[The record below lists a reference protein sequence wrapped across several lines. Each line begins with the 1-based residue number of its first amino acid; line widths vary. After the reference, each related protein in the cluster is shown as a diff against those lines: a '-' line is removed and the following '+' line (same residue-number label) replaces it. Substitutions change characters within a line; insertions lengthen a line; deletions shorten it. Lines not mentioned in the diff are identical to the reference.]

1 MGQGKKVKLYIF
13 LLSLSF
19 VLSGCETEEEAA
31 EAHLEKGIEL
41 LEKGDFAAAQL
52 ELKSANKGNKST
64 ADTYFYL
71 ALLDEKAKHYL
82 SMQDNLK
89 KTLKLEPEHQ
99 QARVKLGK
107 LELLMGEV
115 GTATEHAEILLVK
128 NPQDI
133 EALVLKSS
141 ILLKQSKQDDAKV
154 VIDQVMELDPANIDG
169 LTLHAMILMQQDK
182 PDEALGLIN
191 KAIKEDEKN
200 ISLHVFKISIHGKQ
214 QDTEAVFNDY
224 LILIRLFPDNDNYK
238 ITLAKLYT
246 QSSKPVEAEKLLRN
260 LVAARPNQ
268 IKPKILLLEF
278 LIATTSDKVNLQIA
292 TFTQQLSNKPKLL
305 LDFAKWMLAKGNT
318 EEAKGM
324 LNQVVSKEG
333 YTGLGIDADI
343 LLAKIAF
350 DTRD

>member
-1 MGQGKKVKLYIF
+1 MMSLAAIVVVFYGIYTIYRGYDFVVHPDKS
-13 LLSLSF
+13 LLNC
-19 VLSGCETEEEAA
+19 CETEEEAA

-107 LELLMGEV
+107 LEFLMGEV

-169 LTLHAMILMQQDK
+169 LNPKFSEDKTKASNQKKMIIDRLSNMNYKVDNDRVTLLDSK
-182 PDEALGLIN
+182 GELL
-191 KAIKEDEKN
+191 EDE
-200 ISLHVFKISIHGKQ
+200 H
-214 QDTEAVFNDY
+214 
-224 LILIRLFPDNDNYK
+224 
-238 ITLAKLYT
+238 
-246 QSSKPVEAEKLLRN
+246 RN
-260 LVAARPNQ
+260 P
-268 IKPKILLLEF
+268 IKFEDKVKEL
-278 LIATTSDKVNLQIA
+278 TTSLFDLNASKKRSSGGGDDGKVEMEARKNLTGMVLLQKIKRS
-292 TFTQQLSNKPKLL
+292 TQ
-305 LDFAKWMLAKGNT
+305 
-318 EEAKGM
+318 
-324 LNQVVSKEG
+324 V
-333 YTGLGIDADI
+333 
-343 LLAKIAF
+343 
-350 DTRD
+350 